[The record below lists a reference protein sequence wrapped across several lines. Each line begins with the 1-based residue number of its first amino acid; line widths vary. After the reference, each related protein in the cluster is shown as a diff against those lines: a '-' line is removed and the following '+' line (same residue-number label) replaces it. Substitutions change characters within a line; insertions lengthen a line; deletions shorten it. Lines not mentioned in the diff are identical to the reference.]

1 MAEEDEIPKLNAPE
15 QGSEEGLEESP
26 EESVKA
32 AAEQQPVDAEE
43 APVPEPEEEEEDEEP
58 PPEPEPAPE
67 PDCPPCKSGA
77 PAWMA
82 TFADMA
88 TLLMA
93 FFVLILSFA
102 QMNVPKFKEVS
113 GSLKNA
119 FGVQRMI
126 PTVEPPLARNIVAE
140 QYKNARVDPT
150 LMRVIQEQTT
160 DEPQPIDPE
169 LKTDTKKFDST
180 TNADVEAVQK
190 ALAKEIAEGKVTLRV
205 EGQQLVLKVNPDAT
219 QGQQGQNSQPKS
231 SARIAQ
237 NDLEVYAKIAAAQA
251 QVESQ
256 ISVEEASPSD
266 VAEEM
271 SAQDNQAKQQA
282 LADQFQRLRMR
293 LSSEI
298 EKGLA
303 EVERDGDK
311 IIVRLAEQ
319 GSFRSGYAELQ
330 PGFLP
335 LLNKVGNSISDSM
348 GMITI
353 EGHTDNVPIAFSDR
367 FRSNWDLSAAR
378 SAEVA
383 DYLLDNTPIENG
395 RVTVTGFADTRPLV
409 SNSTAEGR
417 SKNRRIE
424 VILESGS

>member
-1 MAEEDEIPKLNAPE
+1 MADEDDIPKLNAPE
-15 QGSEEGLEESP
+15 ESSEAPAQTLP
-26 EESVKA
+26 EEQTMVT
-32 AAEQQPVDAEE
+32 E
-43 APVPEPEEEEEDEEP
+43 VPSEPELDEEEEDEEP

-126 PTVEPPLARNIVAE
+126 PTVEPPLAKNIVAQ
-140 QYKNARVDPT
+140 QYKNAQVEPT

-169 LKTDTKKFDST
+169 LKTDIKKSDFD
-180 TNADVEAVQK
+180 TNSDIEAVQK
-190 ALAKEIAEGKVTLRV
+190 TLAKEIAEGKVSLRV
-205 EGQQLVLKVNPDAT
+205 EGQQLVVKVNPEAR
-219 QGQQGQNSQPKS
+219 QGRQGQNNQLDS

-237 NDLEVYAKIAAAQA
+237 NDLEIYAKIAAAQA

-266 VAEEM
+266 VAEDM
-271 SAQDNQAKQQA
+271 SAQSNEDTQRA
-282 LADQFQRLRMR
+282 LADQYQLLRMR

-335 LLNKVGNSISDSM
+335 LLNKVGNSISDSI

-383 DYLLDNTPIENG
+383 DYLLDNTAIENG
-395 RVTVTGFADTRPLV
+395 RVTVTGFADTRPLA
-409 SNSTAEGR
+409 SNATAEGR

-424 VILESGS
+424 VILESG